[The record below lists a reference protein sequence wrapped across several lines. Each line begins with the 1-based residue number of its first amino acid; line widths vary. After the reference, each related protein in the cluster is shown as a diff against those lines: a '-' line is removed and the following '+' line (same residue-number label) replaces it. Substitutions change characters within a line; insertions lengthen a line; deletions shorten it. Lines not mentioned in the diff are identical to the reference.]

1 MSFKVAIL
9 GNPRSTGET
18 FWGSF
23 TYGIQVYD
31 LAAEQICSIL
41 QSPDHS
47 NGIDVAKLGA
57 IPVNKYE
64 LYGGG
69 RFFPSVTREEIAQV
83 MQGVDVMLMM
93 SSSNPFALD
102 YMTLEFYECLIGDN
116 LLDQCKAVVL
126 RIVSGKVDP
135 LFQRNTKPLTAD
147 DILTKSG
154 LSKAS
159 NLQKKLCKQF
169 AS

>member
-1 MSFKVAIL
+1 MKCSNNQNAIIKYKAVL
-9 GNPRSTGET
+9 LV
-18 FWGSF
+18 W
-23 TYGIQVYD
+23 Q
-31 LAAEQICSIL
+31 L
-41 QSPDHS
+41 Q
-47 NGIDVAKLGA
+47 
-57 IPVNKYE
+57 
-64 LYGGG
+64 
-69 RFFPSVTREEIAQV
+69 EIAQV

-93 SSSNPFALD
+93 SSTNPFTLD

-147 DILTKSG
+147 DILAKSG

-159 NLQKKLCKQF
+159 NLQKKLCEQ
-169 AS
+169 

>member
-47 NGIDVAKLGA
+47 NGGQGS
-57 IPVNKYE
+57 NKS
-64 LYGGG
+64 
-69 RFFPSVTREEIAQV
+69 FPSLALSAACF
-83 MQGVDVMLMM
+83 GYSGD
-93 SSSNPFALD
+93 SSNYWHFAL
-102 YMTLEFYECLIGDN
+102 I
-116 LLDQCKAVVL
+116 
-126 RIVSGKVDP
+126 
-135 LFQRNTKPLTAD
+135 
-147 DILTKSG
+147 
-154 LSKAS
+154 
-159 NLQKKLCKQF
+159 
-169 AS
+169 